1 MTGKFKFNFAKLSAK
16 TLISLFS
23 SGISNGGNYPG
34 YIFTRI
40 AGQDAISDLASE
52 MDLGSVLVTGTNG
65 KTTTT
70 TLLIKLM
77 ENDIPIKKS
86 FENNTINSISG

>member
-52 MDLGSVLVTGTNG
+52 MDLGAVLVTGTNG

-77 ENDIPIKKS
+77 ENESICCYSSD
-86 FENNTINSISG
+86 FNT